1 MAAETSKTLAEEL
14 AAVLPRDHSFTIYH
28 ISTPPTKCDP
38 IYSPPP
44 NARADHT
51 YRESHFLQV
60 SIPSQHKDEQVFI
73 LAIECLI
80 YTTRHLTTIFVS
92 KADSTGYLSL
102 LSLGKGYESPL
113 RSVASTF
120 VGYLVKHRMRPGT
133 KLVVDLFARASDQYL
148 YPGSVENAQ
157 KHVSDDRQLVK
168 WWCRVL
174 DPVLQA
180 YAPKSPTKGLFDANR
195 NGNKNEAGPTA
206 HAYLVVPGEDSITS
220 FLPPTVRLS
229 STLRE
234 RWTHGHPL
242 LSLSRH
248 ASAPPR
254 CLIPHFPDDPKGRYL
269 VELDDEL
276 PDSNS
281 QTAGTQDAS
290 PSKRGTGEWKS
301 VRSLDQFW
309 EMMAHRSECAAGRLV
324 GFIWLVF
331 ESTGEK
337 ETFSQNSQESQG
349 SLMGL
354 SSSLL
359 APQPAMKTP
368 KKKSAKN
375 LALTGTIPTLL
386 PRILRASSSSFDTV
400 PVRTPWYI
408 WPSNSRSHL
417 VLPDNAYTKATEL
430 LLRLDF
436 ATLSVAVQSTRA
448 WTGELAVL
456 GGVDNHWGDLVTGK
470 SVPRAA
476 MNGTGKPAAGGV
488 NMMMGVKRKRPSEPT
503 SAIANGATEQTQTA
517 ETIAAPAVTVLQV
530 KKKPKKLQPM
540 AVTSL

>member
-1 MAAETSKTLAEEL
+1 MADDTSKSLADEL
-14 AAVLPRDHSFTIYH
+14 SDVLPQGHSFSIHH
-28 ISTPPTKCDP
+28 ISTPPTKCDS

-44 NARADHT
+44 NTRPDHT

-60 SIPSQHKDEQVFI
+60 SIPHESSQVFI

-102 LSLGKGYESPL
+102 LRLGKEYESPL
-113 RSVASTF
+113 RSVATTF

-148 YPGSVENAQ
+148 YPGSVENDQ

-180 YAPKSPTKGLFDANR
+180 YAAKPPSKNLFDQST
-195 NGNKNEAGPTA
+195 NGAEEKKTTA
-206 HAYLVVPGEDSITS
+206 HAYLVVPGEDTITT
-220 FLPPTVRLS
+220 FLPPTVRLNPI
-229 STLRE
+229 LRA

-248 ASAPPR
+248 AGAPPR

-276 PDSNS
+276 PDANS
-281 QTAGTQDAS
+281 QNAGTQDAS

-331 ESTGEK
+331 EPVGEK
-337 ETFSQNSQESQG
+337 EEFSQESQE
-349 SLMGL
+349 SQT
-354 SSSLL
+354 SIV
-359 APQPAMKTP
+359 PQSPSRLPQSQPLQTP
-368 KKKSAKN
+368 RKKPSKSR
-375 LALTGTIPTLL
+375 ALKGPIPTLL
-386 PRILRASSSSFDTV
+386 PRILRASSSSFETV
-400 PVRTPWYI
+400 PPRTPWYI
-408 WPSNSRSHL
+408 WPSTSRSHL
-417 VLPDNAYTKATEL
+417 VLPDNAYTKATEM

-448 WTGELAVL
+448 WVGELSVL
-456 GGVDNHWGDLVTGK
+456 GGVDISWGDIVEGK
-470 SVPRAA
+470 AAPRAA
-476 MNGTGKPAAGGV
+476 VSGASKENGATNGV
-488 NMMMGVKRKRPSEPT
+488 NVMLGVKRKRPVDT
-503 SAIANGATEQTQTA
+503 ATNGITTPAQ
-517 ETIAAPAVTVLQV
+517 AAAVIESPAVNVIGV
-530 KKKPKKLQPM
+530 RKKPKKVQPFT
-540 AVTSL
+540 VTPL